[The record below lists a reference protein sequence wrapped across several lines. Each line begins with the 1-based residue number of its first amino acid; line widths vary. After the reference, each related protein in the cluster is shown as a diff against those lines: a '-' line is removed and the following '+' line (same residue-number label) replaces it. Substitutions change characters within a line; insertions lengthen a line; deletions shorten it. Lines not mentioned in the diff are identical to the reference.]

1 MQTINIPKLPKRFRT
16 QFANISHIQKIF
28 DIRFSAKAQT
38 MTNIKSKT
46 ALVLIYDQHHKLD
59 NVGRGNLNQYQPSFF
74 VSTKKMYVHV
84 YLICKI
90 YKTTEILKKL
100 LGRAETK
107 V

>member
-1 MQTINIPKLPKRFRT
+1 
-16 QFANISHIQKIF
+16 
-28 DIRFSAKAQT
+28 

-46 ALVLIYDQHHKLD
+46 ALVLIYDQNHKLD

-84 YLICKI
+84 YLICKT
-90 YKTTEILKKL
+90 YKTTEILKTL